1 MDKKETAP
9 KLPLPEGFKEENN
22 IVYGV
27 KDGLMHV
34 KLNRPEKKNALYP
47 DMYSTIR
54 E

>member
-1 MDKKETAP
+1 MDKKETAI

-47 DMYSTIR
+47 EMYSTIR